1 LDVTEHY
8 GWLLVWGTF
17 VGLDL
22 ASAAQIMIA
31 RPFVAGT
38 VAGMILGDPLAGG
51 TVGMV
56 LELFA
61 LDVLPVG
68 VARYPDYG
76 VGAVAAAAAAAGS
89 PGALGTGLAVCVG
102 LVVAYLGEIGIRLLR
117 GANTRDVRRH
127 REQLDA
133 GRLQTVWGLH
143 LRGLLRDVARSMALT
158 LIGLALAVA
167 VYLWPPVTRTGAV
180 LVTLVLIGA
189 SIGAATSGV
198 LQAVGRHA
206 VLRWFALG
214 LVLGSLFVVIV
225 Q

>member
-1 LDVTEHY
+1 MTEHY
-8 GWLLVWGTF
+8 GWLLVWGTL

-22 ASAAQIMIA
+22 ATVGQVMIA

-68 VARYPDYG
+68 VSRYPDYG
-76 VGAVAAAAAAAGS
+76 IGAVAAAATAAGS
-89 PGALGTGLAVCVG
+89 PGALGTGIAVCVG
-102 LVVAYLGEIGIRLLR
+102 LVVAYLGELGIRVVR
-117 GANTRDVRRH
+117 DANTRDVRRH
-127 REQLDA
+127 REDLDA
-133 GRLQTVWGLH
+133 GRLHTIRGLH
-143 LRGLLRDVARSMALT
+143 FRGLLRDLARSMGVT
-158 LIGLALAVA
+158 LVGLALAVV

-198 LQAVGRHA
+198 LQAVERSA
-206 VLRWFALG
+206 VLRWFGLG
-214 LVLGSLFVVIV
+214 LVLGTLFVVIV